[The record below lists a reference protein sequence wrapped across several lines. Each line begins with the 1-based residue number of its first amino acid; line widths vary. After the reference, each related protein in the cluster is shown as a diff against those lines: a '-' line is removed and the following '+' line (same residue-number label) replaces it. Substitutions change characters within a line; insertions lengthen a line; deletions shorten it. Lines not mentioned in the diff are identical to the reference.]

1 VPDERRIGAR
11 QVLIVAGVAVAL
23 VLGLQLLTY
32 VLPADAQRIVFD
44 SPLLIGVIVV
54 GTIGLLVWIARRQPP
69 EA

>member
-1 VPDERRIGAR
+1 MADQRGIGMR
-11 QVLIVAGVAVAL
+11 EVLLVAGVAVAL

-32 VLPADAQRIVFD
+32 VLPPEAQGFILD

-54 GTIGLLVWIARRQPP
+54 GTIGLLWWIARRQPP